1 MKTGPSD
8 SSPERQRMLDY
19 LASRAAALRPSE
31 ILARVHAAAAG
42 LEAALAG
49 VSETEAHRSRSD
61 GQWNIAQVV
70 DHLAQTMIRSAE
82 ELRHALT
89 GRRPPG
95 PPVYEGLLSG
105 AADRTAWNELFEGLR
120 SANGEFET
128 VLAFASNPESLTGTD
143 TASSRLAAAPL
154 IRTILV
160 VNATTPGGRVE
171 PDIFDA
177 ELDWKEY
184 ALVQRLHLQDH
195 RAQIQRLRS
204 N

>member
-1 MKTGPSD
+1 MKTDASGP
-8 SSPERQRMLDY
+8 SPERQRMLDY
-19 LASRAAALRPSE
+19 LASRATTLRPTE
-31 ILARVHAAAAG
+31 IFARVHAAVAG
-42 LEAALAG
+42 LEASLEG
-49 VSETEAHRSRSD
+49 VSETEARLSRSD
-61 GQWNIAQVV
+61 GWSIAQVV

-105 AADRTAWNELFEGLR
+105 AADRTAWGDLLEGLR

-128 VLAFASNPESLTGTD
+128 VLTLASNPDSMTGPN
-143 TASSRLAAAPL
+143 TASSRPAAAL

-171 PDIFDA
+171 PEIFDA
-177 ELDWKEY
+177 ELDWKEF
-184 ALVQRLHLQDH
+184 ALVQRLHLRDH
-195 RAQIQRLRS
+195 RAQIQRLRGD
-204 N
+204 

>member
-1 MKTGPSD
+1 MKTGPSGP
-8 SSPERQRMLDY
+8 SPERKRILDY
-19 LASRAAALRPSE
+19 LASRATTLRPAE
-31 ILARVHAAAAG
+31 IVARVHAAVAG
-42 LEAALAG
+42 LEAALEG
-49 VSETEAHRSRSD
+49 VSEAEARLSRSD
-61 GQWNIAQVV
+61 GQWSIAQVV

-105 AADRTAWNELFEGLR
+105 AAERTAWGDLLDGLR
-120 SANGEFET
+120 SANGEFEA
-128 VLAFASNPESLTGTD
+128 VLASASNPDSMTGPTA
-143 TASSRLAAAPL
+143 ASSRPAAGL

-171 PDIFDA
+171 PEIFDA

-195 RAQIQRLRS
+195 RAQIQRLRGD
-204 N
+204 